1 MEIDRNKAFK
11 LVIVILGT
19 LAALAVMSTM
29 VQLIQTVLPF
39 LIVGAGIYIAY
50 RWALSDAEAPTADEV
65 QEQARGWF
73 DRFRKSK
80 QAVEKTV
87 KVGAA
92 LQEMGEKADIVRKTA
107 DAVVAGEATKAQAA
121 MDEAA
126 NEPAGEATAQGES
139 DEAQQARNVDQM
151 KAALKSDPQGAIEFK
166 DGDVVIN
173 KDDVV
178 QPDVSRLEEKE
189 KETPRINDNVMA
201 QIEERRRRLHGGG

>member
-39 LIVGAGIYIAY
+39 LIVGTGIYIAY

-80 QAVEKTV
+80 QAVETTV

-107 DAVVAGEATKAQAA
+107 DAVVAGEATKAQALN
-121 MDEAA
+121 DEAT
-126 NEPAGEATAQGES
+126 NEPAGEATAQVET
-139 DEAQQARNVDQM
+139 DEAQQAPNVDQT
-151 KAALKSDPQGAIEFK
+151 KATLKSDPQGAIEFK
-166 DGDVVIN
+166 DDDVVIN

-178 QPDVSRLEEKE
+178 QPDISRLEEKE
-189 KETPRINDNVMA
+189 KEAPRVNDNVMA

>member
-11 LVIVILGT
+11 LLIVILGT

-39 LIVGAGIYIAY
+39 LIIGTGIYIGY

-73 DRFRKSK
+73 DRFRRSK
-80 QAVEKTV
+80 QAVETTV
-87 KVGAA
+87 KVGAT
-92 LQEMGEKADIVRKTA
+92 LQEMGEKADKARKTA
-107 DAVVAGEATKAQAA
+107 DAVVAGEATTVQNVKASA
-121 MDEAA
+121 DEAG
-126 NEPAGEATAQGES
+126 PAAKVRQ
-139 DEAQQARNVDQM
+139 V
-151 KAALKSDPQGAIEFK
+151 KAALKSDPGGAIEFK
-166 DGDVVIN
+166 DRDVVIS

-178 QPDVSRLEEKE
+178 QPDISRLEEKE
-189 KETPRINDNVMA
+189 KEEPEVTDNVMA